1 MPWRAWSSFFSPF
14 RGIAWP
20 RDSIL
25 SRISAGALFLPV
37 AFAAAQSSSSRN
49 HSDILGAWE
58 GESKCTVPDSPCH
71 DEHVIYEIAADKTV
85 PSGLK
90 IDRKSTRLNS
100 SHGYISYAVFCLKK
114 KTIHINSK

>member
-1 MPWRAWSSFFSPF
+1 MGYSLRMPRRSWRSFFRPC
-14 RGIAWP
+14 RRIAWP
-20 RDSIL
+20 RDSSL
-25 SRISAGALFLPV
+25 SRISAGALFRPV

-49 HSDILGAWE
+49 HSDSLGAWE

-90 IDRKSTRLNS
+90 MDGDK
-100 SHGYISYAVFCLKK
+100 
-114 KTIHINSK
+114 